1 MALALEGT
9 AVRNN
14 SSSVSSLTT
23 TAFTTTQAAEI
34 KIAVTIN
41 AGTTSSISGGGLTW
55 ALRKR
60 QANAGG
66 NNIELW
72 VAQAGAALSG
82 VQFTLTLSGSATFIT
97 STVYAFSGQD
107 TGTIWD
113 SDAGIPYSGLS
124 DPITFSTANANDA
137 IDALYRLG
145 VSSSTAGNIGG
156 AAATLIDSGDF
167 QAVEYRIVS
176 ATQSSQTATLG
187 TGAGQANA
195 GIVDAIMQASGG
207 GGGDTNARL
216 IGGDL
221 LQPLG
226 FGRLVC

>member
-1 MALALEGT
+1 
-9 AVRNN
+9 
-14 SSSVSSLTT
+14 
-23 TAFTTTQAAEI
+23 
-34 KIAVTIN
+34 
-41 AGTTSSISGGGLTW
+41 
-55 ALRKR
+55 
-60 QANAGG
+60 
-66 NNIELW
+66 
-72 VAQAGAALSG
+72 
-82 VQFTLTLSGSATFIT
+82 VQ
-97 STVYAFSGQD
+97 
-107 TGTIWD
+107 
-113 SDAGIPYSGLS
+113 
-124 DPITFSTANANDA
+124 
-137 IDALYRLG
+137 RRR
-145 VSSSTAGNIGG
+145 
-156 AAATLIDSGDF
+156 LIDSGDF